1 MSPFVEKIIPL
12 IIAFFVGIAAKRLK
26 TLSKEDAPILLR
38 FVLSVSLP
46 ALTIL
51 AIMRVSLSAD
61 MALIPLSAMLVV
73 FSIYFI
79 SSFVGKHLNMAGP
92 TFGSFLVGTLI
103 MNTAY
108 SLPFF
113 AAAFGDEGLARA
125 SLFDVGNSFLIFT
138 FSYYNAIKYGDNAHT
153 GKINWGKF
161 LKLPPLWG
169 MAIAITLKA
178 LRVEIP
184 TIGMNF
190 LNMVGQPTVPLV
202 MIALGLYFEPKL
214 KNLGKALIAVLI
226 RMGGGL
232 LLGLL
237 LATVFGLEGITRTVV
252 IVNSATPI
260 GFNTLIFANLENM
273 DREFAATMVSVSI
286 LIALFYLPLLIY
298 FFT

>member
-1 MSPFVEKIIPL
+1 M
-12 IIAFFVGIAAKRLK
+12 GIGAKQLK
-26 TLSKEDAPILLR
+26 LLSKEDAPILLR
-38 FVLSVSLP
+38 FVLSISLP

-51 AIMRVSLSAD
+51 AIMRVSLTAD

-73 FSIYFI
+73 FSVYFI
-79 SSFVGKHLNMAGP
+79 SSFLGKRLNMAGP

-125 SLFDVGNSFLIFT
+125 SLFDIGNTFLIFT
-138 FSYYNAIKYGDNAHT
+138 FTYYNAIKYGDNAHT
-153 GKINWGKF
+153 DKINWGKF

-169 MAIAITLKA
+169 MAIAITLKL
-178 LRVEIP
+178 LRAEIP
-184 TIGMNF
+184 PVGMNF
-190 LNMVGQPTVPLV
+190 LSLVGQPTVPLV

-214 KNLGKALIAVLI
+214 KNLGKALIAIAI
-226 RMGGGL
+226 RMVGGL

-237 LATVFGLEGITRTVV
+237 LASIFGLEGITRTVV
-252 IVNSATPI
+252 IVNSATPV

-273 DREFAATMVSVSI
+273 DREFAATMVSISI

-298 FFT
+298 FFS